1 MLHICMYIYNM
12 YVIKVVR
19 LKYFR
24 STQNRMFLS
33 CVEVLWHKINQSTAS
48 PVLKLLKTHLLD
60 YDQVKLYESILL

>member
-1 MLHICMYIYNM
+1 MYMYNM
-12 YVIKVVR
+12 YVIKVFR
-19 LKYFR
+19 LKYFC

-33 CVEVLWHKINQSTAS
+33 CVEVLWHKINQPTAN